1 LNILIKGGCLLK
13 FLTFIKE
20 GKETLGILTEEGV
33 IDLEAALTEEPVK
46 DIPTNIMD
54 VISSD
59 TDTLSSLSHFVNS
72 LLVSKNYSYMI
83 QEHELHFG
91 PCVTRP
97 NKIVCVGL
105 NYRRH
110 ADETNAPYPEVPIL
124 FNKFSN
130 TLTGHKQPIAIP
142 KVTDQLD
149 YEVELGV
156 VIGKTAKY
164 VTKEK
169 ALSHVFGYC
178 TANDLSARDLQLK
191 TPQWL
196 LGKSCDDFSPIGPY
210 LVTADEIS
218 DPNNLRMKTYVNGE
232 LRQNSST
239 SDMIFHVDEIIS
251 YISQHMTLYP
261 GDIILTGTPE
271 GVVLGKSSDKQVYLK
286 PGDVVSADIEHLGTL
301 TNSFIE
307 EQLV

>member
-59 TDTLSSLSHFVNS
+59 TDTLSSINHFVNS
-72 LLVSKNYSYMI
+72 LLESNNYTYMI

-164 VTKEK
+164 VTIEK
-169 ALSHVFGYC
+169 A
-178 TANDLSARDLQLK
+178 
-191 TPQWL
+191 
-196 LGKSCDDFSPIGPY
+196 
-210 LVTADEIS
+210 
-218 DPNNLRMKTYVNGE
+218 
-232 LRQNSST
+232 
-239 SDMIFHVDEIIS
+239 
-251 YISQHMTLYP
+251 
-261 GDIILTGTPE
+261 
-271 GVVLGKSSDKQVYLK
+271 
-286 PGDVVSADIEHLGTL
+286 
-301 TNSFIE
+301 
-307 EQLV
+307 